1 MTTNDHYEEHH
12 NKNEISDDDATRTTP
27 TAVDDPYHEKQ
38 RYLFCGIHAVN
49 NLLGGPSFVSKAIMD
64 AIAYRLASNTGTST
78 TTTAITTTT
87 GVSSWIHNNATNPHK
102 SMFGVGNYDV
112 NVIMMA
118 LQEQGYDTQ
127 YLDTRN
133 DDWKLILH
141 QQEEEDEKE
150 QSIPTKPGAVGL
162 ICNVS
167 GRQWW
172 MPGIFSSYSRHWKA
186 IKFVRTVSIRSPR
199 LTTSTATATTTIS
212 YYDLDSKLSEPYKF
226 ISREEFIQHMTDLIQ
241 NDDEPNL
248 CTLLLI
254 SPQQQH

>member
-1 MTTNDHYEEHH
+1 MTTNDHCEEG
-12 NKNEISDDDATRTTP
+12 
-27 TAVDDPYHEKQ
+27 PYHEKQ

-78 TTTAITTTT
+78 TTTTATTTAT

-133 DDWKLILH
+133 DDWKLTLQ
-141 QQEEEDEKE
+141 QQEEEEEEEEDDEKE

-199 LTTSTATATTTIS
+199 LTTATTTTTIS